1 MEAEIVQGLAMA
13 VFRLW
18 GFVSAHEL
26 RPSIRLHLSPPVFLL
41 LCLVASG
48 GGRERDMLHQVGY
61 FKTEACFNVLPPVLF
76 QSEIHWIKFSHWADY
91 HGALRHN
98 GQGLTYRLV

>member
-61 FKTEACFNVLPPVLF
+61 FKTGMF
-76 QSEIHWIKFSHWADY
+76 QCSAPNPLSIRNSLD
-91 HGALRHN
+91 
-98 GQGLTYRLV
+98 